1 MKTPILVLSLLL
13 VVATEASAECAPK
26 KVLRIVSQV
35 ESPDIPPGS
44 FASLPKTVYRLGA
57 KYLRVEELPDPAN
70 KIQGLVISSAPDN
83 WIVNL
88 ADHTGRHIVD
98 PDPNGKVLVPL
109 FPPGSFGGLPKELS
123 GIEMGCEAAFFDS
136 LKSPKRVLKGQG
148 IEKVQQ
154 AVGTQDWKLVLVRT
168 STSSPPEM
176 LFVFKGDDI
185 VYAVR
190 YLSYEEL
197 PEIDMKLFSKPE
209 GIEFTAAPA
218 G

>member
-1 MKTPILVLSLLL
+1 MKAPILLAFVLL
-13 VVATEASAECAPK
+13 VTADAFAECAPSK
-26 KVLRIVSQV
+26 LLRIVSRP
-35 ESPDIPPGS
+35 ESADIPSDS
-44 FASLPKTVYRLGA
+44 FAALPKTVYRLGT
-57 KYLRVEELPDPAN
+57 KYVRVEELPDPAN
-70 KIQGLVISSAPDN
+70 KIHGLVVTSAPDN

-98 PDPNGKVLVPL
+98 PDPNGEVHVPL
-109 FPPGSFGGLPKELS
+109 FPPGSFGGFPKELS

-154 AVGTQDWKLVLVRT
+154 AVGVENWKLVLVR
-168 STSSPPEM
+168 SSDSSPPEI
-176 LFVFKGDDI
+176 LFVFRGEDI
-185 VYAVR
+185 VYALR

-197 PEIDMKLFSKPE
+197 PETDMKLFSKPE
-209 GIEFTAAPA
+209 GIEFSEEPV